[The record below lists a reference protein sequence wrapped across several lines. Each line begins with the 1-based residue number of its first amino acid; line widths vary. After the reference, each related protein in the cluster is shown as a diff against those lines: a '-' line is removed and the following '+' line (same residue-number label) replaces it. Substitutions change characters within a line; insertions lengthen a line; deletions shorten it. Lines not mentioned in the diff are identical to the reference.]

1 MQREEFKI
9 VSKEV
14 LPHIK
19 AIIETVQHHDVEGLV
34 NLTVDK
40 EGYFNFS
47 IHSTDFSLYRSGKDD
62 KIRIQQIEELP
73 CDFGEDDK
81 NE

>member
-1 MQREEFKI
+1 MQREEFKTI
-9 VSKEV
+9 SKEV
-14 LPHIK
+14 LPHIN
-19 AIIETVQHHDVEGLV
+19 AIIATVQRHEVEGLV
-34 NLTVDK
+34 NLTVNK

-47 IHSTDFSLYRSGKDD
+47 IYSTDFSLCRSAKDD

>member
-1 MQREEFKI
+1 MQREEFKTI
-9 VSKEV
+9 SKEV
-14 LPHIK
+14 LPHIN
-19 AIIETVQHHDVEGLV
+19 AIIETVQRHEVEGLV

-47 IHSTDFSLYRSGKDD
+47 IHSTDFSLYRSAKND
-62 KIRIQQIEELP
+62 KIRIQQIEELLL
-73 CDFGEDDK
+73 DLREEEK